1 MKVLVTGSREFHA
14 HYRVERGIKAAM
26 DSRRDGSDRI
36 VQTLYLDDGQ
46 RLRRRGAERLAR
58 DVADEYGWA
67 SREYNS
73 LNEAQPDV
81 CLAFYVK
88 GEEDVRTRR
97 TAMQAEKSGIPVW
110 RYFL

>member
-26 DSRRDGSDRI
+26 DLSTPGAPRV
-36 VQTLYLDDGQ
+36 VQTLYLEDGQ
-46 RLRRRGAERLAR
+46 RSRRRGAEKLAR
-58 DVADEYGWA
+58 DIADEYGYGSA
-67 SREYNS
+67 MCVS

-81 CLAFYVK
+81 VLAFYVK
-88 GEEDVRTRR
+88 GEEDPRTRR